1 MTTRDSATE
10 SAFTVLADVLPQ
22 TMYLAKLVKMHN
34 IVRIVRGVWV
44 GAEWPVV
51 AKIGRS
57 STSFLWVDNG
67 HTQWSYAMYLA
78 KKAIKSHEKCAK
90 ISQEHK

>member
-1 MTTRDSATE
+1 MAARDSATE

-22 TMYLAKLVKMHN
+22 TMYLAKLVKMPY
-34 IVRIVRGVWV
+34 IVRSVRVVWV
-44 GAEWPVV
+44 GSIWPVV
-51 AKIGRS
+51 AKTGRS

-67 HTQWSYAMYLA
+67 HTQWSYAIYLA
-78 KKAIKSHEKCAK
+78 KKATKSHEKYAK